1 MSSEQDRAWE
11 SGWGAHEKAQLKRL
25 ASIPLP
31 EKLRW
36 LEEAHT
42 IVGHLKEE
50 GEKRKK
56 EKGRSRRG
64 R

>member
-1 MSSEQDRAWE
+1 MSSEQDRVWE
-11 SGWGAHEKAQLKRL
+11 SGWDGHQRAQLQRL
-25 ASIPLP
+25 AALPLA

-42 IVGHLKEE
+42 LVGHLKEE

-56 EKGRSRRG
+56 EMGRR
-64 R
+64 